1 MDKYLLKRLQAERDS
16 FSKRQKLI
24 ADYIIN
30 NYDKA
35 AFMTAAKLGKTVNVS
50 ESTVVRFAAEL
61 GFEGFP
67 QMQKVLQ
74 DIVLSKLTAV
84 QRIEVASDRMD
95 KNNVLNMVLRSHVD
109 NILHTLEQ
117 TDRNEFNAVV
127 DTVLGARNIYI
138 IGVRS
143 SSALANFLGFYLN
156 LIFPSVH
163 IVSTISMSEMF
174 EQIFRISE
182 DDVFIGI
189 SFPRYSQRTIRA
201 MRFAL
206 AKNAKVVA
214 ITDSFNSP
222 LCDCASYK
230 LTAKS
235 DMISFVDSLVAPL
248 SLINAL
254 IVAVSMRKKEEISEV
269 FKELEKIWDE
279 YNVYEKFDNE

>member
-1 MDKYLLKRLQAERDS
+1 
-16 FSKRQKLI
+16 
-24 ADYIIN
+24 
-30 NYDKA
+30 
-35 AFMTAAKLGKTVNVS
+35 
-50 ESTVVRFAAEL
+50 
-61 GFEGFP
+61 
-67 QMQKVLQ
+67 
-74 DIVLSKLTAV
+74 
-84 QRIEVASDRMD
+84 
-95 KNNVLNMVLRSHVD
+95 
-109 NILHTLEQ
+109 
-117 TDRNEFNAVV
+117 
-127 DTVLGARNIYI
+127 
-138 IGVRS
+138 
-143 SSALANFLGFYLN
+143 
-156 LIFPSVH
+156 
-163 IVSTISMSEMF
+163 MSEMF